1 MNKQSQFTDRASVKV
16 IGGRGG
22 NGASHFRREKWV
34 PLGGPD
40 GGDGGRGGHV
50 IFRADANLNTL
61 VDFSYRREFKG
72 QDGAPGTG
80 ARKYGKQGV
89 DTLVRLPVGTL
100 VLNKAT
106 RELVADLN
114 EDAQEVII
122 ARGGRG
128 GLGNT
133 HFATA
138 LRRAPRLAE
147 KGEPGEEKDLIL
159 ELKVLAD
166 VGVVGLPNA
175 GKSTL
180 LASLSAA
187 HPKIADYPFTTLVP
201 NLGRVRVEEEQSFAM
216 VDIPGLIEG
225 ASQGTGLGHEFL
237 RHVERTRLLIHVV
250 EVGNEEQDPWTSFE
264 TVNKELKLYRHG
276 LEKRPQIVALNKI
289 DLFPD
294 TRGLDKLVKK
304 FVQKGYEVFLISA
317 ATRRGVQELARHA
330 WMRLKTLPVPELDV
344 KLPAQPRG
352 PVPRFV
358 LSPLEP
364 GRWRVTGRE
373 VEKWMAMTD
382 FGNDEA
388 VDKLK
393 NIFDRLGLTEAF
405 RTQGVQN
412 GDTVF
417 VGKEEFTYQED
428 EF

>member
-1 MNKQSQFTDRASVKV
+1 MNKQNQFMDRAGIKV
-16 IGGRGG
+16 QAGRGG
-22 NGASHFRREKWV
+22 NGASHFRREKFV

-50 IFRADANLNTL
+50 IFRADPNLNTL
-61 VDFSYRREFKG
+61 VDFAYRREFKA

-100 VLNKAT
+100 VINKST
-106 RELVADLN
+106 GELAADLN
-114 EDAQEVII
+114 EAGQEIII
-122 ARGGRG
+122 AKGGRG

-133 HFATA
+133 HFATS

-147 KGEPGEEKDLIL
+147 KGEPGEEKELVL

-180 LASLSAA
+180 LAALSAA
-187 HPKIADYPFTTLVP
+187 HPKIADYPFTTLIP
-201 NLGRVRVEEEQSFAM
+201 NLGRVRVEEGQSFAM

-237 RHVERTRLLIHVV
+237 RHVERTRLLIHLV

-276 LEKRPQIVALNKI
+276 LEKRPQLVALNKI

-304 FVQKGYEVFLISA
+304 FTGKGYEVFLISA
-317 ATRRGVQELARHA
+317 ATRRGVLELARRA
-330 WMRLKTLPVPELDV
+330 WTRLQDLPAPELDV
-344 KLPAQPRG
+344 KLPPKPKG

-358 LSPLEP
+358 LTALEP
-364 GRWRVTGRE
+364 GRWRVAGKE

-405 RTQGVQN
+405 RMQGVKN
-412 GDTVF
+412 GDTVY
-417 VGKEEFTYQED
+417 VGKEEFVYSED